1 MIRRVLAMVVLVL
14 VTAASVHADDELDT
28 LAAGVERTAT
38 TPQAERT
45 AVDRIARA
53 LATTPD
59 SLRAERASSRL
70 GWGDLYIAHRIA
82 TRSGH
87 PVDKV
92 VGARRSGATWTQIAE
107 EAGVEPVL
115 IAQDV
120 LATWPELKPRP
131 ATPAPAASEP
141 PRDKAA
147 ERAPVKPRD
156 AAEEVRDK
164 ILRGGGMRG
173 R

>member
-1 MIRRVLAMVVLVL
+1 MMVLVL
-14 VTAASVHADDELDT
+14 ATTASVHADPELDT

-38 TPQAERT
+38 TPQAERA

-53 LATTPD
+53 LSTAPD
-59 SLRAERASSRL
+59 TLRAERASSRL

-82 TRSGH
+82 TRGGH

-92 VGARRSGATWTQIAE
+92 VAARHSGATWAQIAE

-120 LATWPELKPRP
+120 FATWPELKAGP
-131 ATPAPAASEP
+131 AAPANAASEL
-141 PRDKAA
+141 PRNEGT
-147 ERAPVKPRD
+147 ERAPMKPPD
-156 AAEEVRDK
+156 AADEVRDK